1 MASKSHSL
9 VKSIS
14 GAEEVQAAIKSVPAR
29 ARSRGL
35 WLALGEEIKAQTE
48 ERFDLGEEPS
58 GKKWPTSWRV
68 KMGLGGGPTLV
79 NTGDMRRSMTV
90 NATDAGGELVVPK
103 VYAATHQ
110 FGATI
115 EPVSAKVL
123 KFRLGN
129 KGNQPN
135 FVFTRKVTI
144 PARPFLGFSLR
155 NIEALQQVVA
165 DYVTLQVKP
174 QGSVQGATP

>member
-1 MASKSHSL
+1 MASKAHSL
-9 VKSIS
+9 VTSIT
-14 GAEEVQAAIKSVPAR
+14 GAEAVKAAIASVPAR

-79 NTGDMRRSMTV
+79 ATGDMRRSMTV
-90 NATDAGGELVVPK
+90 NATDGGGELVVPK
-103 VYAATHQ
+103 IYAATHQ

-115 EPVSAKVL
+115 VPVNKSVL
-123 KFRLGN
+123 RFRLGN

-135 FVFTRKVTI
+135 FVFTRKVTV

-155 NIEALQQVVA
+155 NIAAIQQVAA
-165 DYVTLQVKP
+165 DYVVQ
-174 QGSVQGATP
+174 QGALQ

>member
-1 MASKSHSL
+1 MASQFHSL
-9 VKSIS
+9 VTSIT
-14 GAEEVQAAIKSVPAR
+14 GAEAVKAAIQSVPAR

-35 WLALGEEIKAQTE
+35 WRALGDEIKGQTE

-68 KMGLGGGPTLV
+68 KLGLGGGPTLV
-79 NTGDMRRSMTV
+79 KTRDMERSMTV
-90 NATDAGGELVVPK
+90 NINDAGGELVVPK

-129 KGNQPN
+129 KGNKPN
-135 FVFTRKVTI
+135 FVFARKVTI
-144 PARPFLGFSLR
+144 PARPFLGFSAR
-155 NIEALQQVVA
+155 NIEVIQQVA
-165 DYVTLQVKP
+165 AEYVMKQAA
-174 QGSVQGATP
+174 SQGAAP

>member
-1 MASKSHSL
+1 MASASHSL

-14 GAEEVQAAIKSVPAR
+14 GAEEVKAAIASVPVR

-58 GKKWPTSWRV
+58 GQKWPTSWRV

-79 NTGDMRRSMTV
+79 STGDMRRSMTV
-90 NATDAGGELVVPK
+90 NVNDAGGELVVPK

-115 EPVSAKVL
+115 EPKSAKAL
-123 KFRLGN
+123 YFRLGN

-135 FVFTRKVTI
+135 FVFARKVTI
-144 PARPFLGFSLR
+144 PARPFLGFSAR
-155 NIEALQQVVA
+155 NIEAIQQVAA
-165 DYVTLQVKP
+165 DYVVQQSSGGGALQ
-174 QGSVQGATP
+174 